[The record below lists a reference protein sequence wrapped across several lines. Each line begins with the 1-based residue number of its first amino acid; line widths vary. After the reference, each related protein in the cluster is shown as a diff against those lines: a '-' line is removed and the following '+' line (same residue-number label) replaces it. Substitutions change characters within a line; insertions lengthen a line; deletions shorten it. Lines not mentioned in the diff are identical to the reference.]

1 VIAIC
6 FDLIVALF
14 WETEGPGMGLE
25 GATGEGCFE
34 KELDTPGLRRQYLR
48 CKCYARATM
57 DRYKDELP
65 DSETEEPEKD

>member
-1 VIAIC
+1 
-6 FDLIVALF
+6 
-14 WETEGPGMGLE
+14 MGLE